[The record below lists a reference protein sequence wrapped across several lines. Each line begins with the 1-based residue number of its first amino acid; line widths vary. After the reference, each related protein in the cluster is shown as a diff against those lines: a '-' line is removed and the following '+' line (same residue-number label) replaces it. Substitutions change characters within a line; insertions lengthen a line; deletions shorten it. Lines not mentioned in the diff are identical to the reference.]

1 VSIRPA
7 RVVVWV
13 ATVAV
18 AGFLIAS
25 GIVGII
31 AKG

>member
-1 VSIRPA
+1 MRVAPA
-7 RVVVWV
+7 RVAVWIV
-13 ATVAV
+13 TVA
-18 AGFLIAS
+18 AAAFLIAS

>member
-1 VSIRPA
+1 MTVTPA
-7 RVVVWV
+7 RVAVWIL
-13 ATVAV
+13 TVAA

>member
-1 VSIRPA
+1 MTVTPR
-7 RVVVWV
+7 RVIVWIL
-13 ATVAV
+13 TVGA

>member
-1 VSIRPA
+1 MNATPL
-7 RVVVWV
+7 RVTVWV
-13 ATVAV
+13 LTVGA